1 MLLIVLKANIKILQR
16 KMLIYTEGL
25 FRPQKERKL
34 ERASIHL
41 HDVQMRKV
49 TNFQSSCKSS
59 LAKLDTYSKQ
69 DEMATFNEK
78 LSNKAFF
85 LGAISAAQVIV
96 VTLCLHFD
104 FPV

>member
-1 MLLIVLKANIKILQR
+1 MFLIVLKTNLKILQR

-59 LAKLDTYSKQ
+59 LGKLDTYSKQ

-78 LSNKAFF
+78 LSKKKLFF
-85 LGAISAAQVIV
+85 RA
-96 VTLCLHFD
+96 
-104 FPV
+104 PVQPLKLLW